1 MGPENKH
8 PKRLTQKQINQI
20 MQEIDIIKKHY
31 KQKYSSITIEKNYEK
46 HRKAIKEAIKH
57 LKQLIEEASE
67 PIKYRETIKPKG
79 SLLHLPSW
87 DVRYKIQRNNKT

>member
-1 MGPENKH
+1 MFSQINFMGSENKQ

-57 LKQLIEEASE
+57 LKQLEEASK
-67 PIKYRETIKPKG
+67 PIKYRETIK
-79 SLLHLPSW
+79 
-87 DVRYKIQRNNKT
+87 T